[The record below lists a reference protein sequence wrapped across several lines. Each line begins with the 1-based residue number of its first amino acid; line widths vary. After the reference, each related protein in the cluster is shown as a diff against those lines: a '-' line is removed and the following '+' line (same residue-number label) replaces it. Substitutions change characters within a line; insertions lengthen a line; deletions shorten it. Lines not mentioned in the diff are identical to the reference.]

1 MAKKLPWFAWYAD
14 DWLSDEK
21 LRTCSPGARG
31 LWVDML
37 SLMHKND
44 RRGYLQINGKPVTS
58 QQLARMTGCSA
69 DEVSPLLAE
78 LVDAGVPSVTEDG
91 ILYSR
96 KMVRDESKRQLCSA
110 AGKKGGG
117 NPQLSTF
124 KGDSKG
130 GSKGHPKGV
139 PKGVSGCVC
148 VGSNSSEEDFSP
160 STHNGVE
167 GGAGGEGATFKGQNS
182 FKGADFDRFWAAYP
196 RKTAK
201 AKAREVWKRLRPD
214 EAKLGVIL
222 AALERQKQ
230 CDQWQRGIIP
240 HASTW
245 LNQERWEDEIAT
257 QGLLPLGESTAE
269 RLQRTQREMEERRRK
284 YNEGAMD
291 GEAIKER
298 LRQAGRGKLP

>member
-44 RRGYLQINGKPVTS
+44 RRGYLQINGKPATP
-58 QQLARMTGCSA
+58 QQLARMTGCSVE
-69 DEVSPLLAE
+69 EVSRLLAE

-96 KMVRDESKRQLCSA
+96 KMVRDESKRQKCSE
-110 AGKKGGG
+110 AGRRGGG
-117 NPQLSTF
+117 SPRLRTF
-124 KGDSKG
+124 KGTSKG
-130 GSKGHPKGV
+130 TSKGHPKGV

-148 VGSNSSEEDFSP
+148 SDTPGEDLSSGEI
-160 STHNGVE
+160 STHQGVE
-167 GGAGGEGATFKGQNS
+167 GGVGGEGATFKGHP
-182 FKGADFDRFWAAYP
+182 KGTDFDRFWDAYP

-201 AKAREVWKRLRPD
+201 SKACESWNRLHPD
-214 EAKLGVIL
+214 ATLLGIIL
-222 AALERQKQ
+222 AAIARQQ
-230 CDQWQRGIIP
+230 ECDQWKRGIIP

-245 LNQERWEDEIAT
+245 LNQRRWEDEMPAKRN
-257 QGLLPLGESTAE
+257 GLFSG
-269 RLQRTQREMEERRRK
+269 LQDFTRK
-284 YNEGAMD
+284 EPPHD
-291 GEAIKER
+291 S
-298 LRQAGRGKLP
+298 